1 MVAQILTMLTLRLSR
16 SFPLIITQTILT
28 SALTLFG
35 VLSGFVPYFSPN
47 LSESWRF
54 EGVAWAQGVGVNDNE
69 VRSYA
74 RIVLQMEPRRQTVLR
89 DIETII
95 GEKPEEI
102 PCYQTRPLR
111 RLPQD
116 ARELALSYCNA
127 YRELIERE
135 GLRVSRFN
143 EITKKAQAD
152 QDLKRRIQDAMLA
165 IQN

>member
-1 MVAQILTMLTLRLSR
+1 MLTLRLSR
-16 SFPLIITQTILT
+16 SFSVIVTQIILA
-28 SALTLFG
+28 SALALFG
-35 VLSGFVPYFSPN
+35 VLSGLVPNPSGFSA
-47 LSESWRF
+47 SWRF
-54 EGVAWAQGVGVNDNE
+54 ESAASAQTVNDSE

-74 RIVLQMEPRRQTVLR
+74 RVVLQMEPRRQTVLR

-127 YRELIERE
+127 YKELIERE
-135 GLRVSRFN
+135 GLGVSRFN
-143 EITKKAQAD
+143 EITQQAQTD
-152 QDLKRRIQDAMLA
+152 EDLKRRIQSAMMA
-165 IQN
+165 IQS